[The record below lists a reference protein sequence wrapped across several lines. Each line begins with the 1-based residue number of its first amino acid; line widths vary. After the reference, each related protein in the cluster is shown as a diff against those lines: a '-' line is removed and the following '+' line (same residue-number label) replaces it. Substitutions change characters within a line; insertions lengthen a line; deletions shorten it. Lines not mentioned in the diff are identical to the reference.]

1 MLKLT
6 FQPVTPKN
14 WRDFEKLF
22 GPNGAC
28 AGCWCMFWRQTRS
41 EFDKLKG
48 DSNKRAMKKIVDS
61 GEIPGILA
69 YHNGESVGWCSV
81 APRERFS
88 ALERTRVAK
97 RIDDQPVWSAPCF
110 FIHKN
115 YRKQGVTVQLLR
127 AAIDFVKK
135 NGGKILEGYPVE
147 PKQEMPPVFA
157 FYGTASAFRQA
168 GFVECTRRSETRPFM
183 RYSIKGEHE

>member
-6 FQPVTPKN
+6 FQPVTKKN
-14 WRDFEKLF
+14 WQDFEKLF
-22 GPNGAC
+22 GPKGAC

-48 DSNKRAMKKIVDS
+48 DGNKRAMRKIVEA
-61 GEIPGILA
+61 GEVPGILA
-69 YHNGESVGWCSV
+69 YHHGQPIGWCAV

-97 RIDDQPVWSAPCF
+97 RIDDQAVWSAPCF
-110 FIHKN
+110 FVHKN
-115 YRKQGVTVQLLR
+115 YRNQGVTVQLLR
-127 AAIDFVKK
+127 AAIELVKK
-135 NGGKILEGYPVE
+135 SGGKILEGYPVE
-147 PKQEMPPVFA
+147 PKKEMPPVFV

-183 RYSIKGEHE
+183 RFVIE